1 MDRQRCDREV
11 RKYPG
16 EIGEGRSTVVI
27 VRRYPFPVNPR
38 RILPLLLLVIVLAG
52 VGFGIFRSHHVLQG
66 QRESARLA
74 AATHLLTGAIG
85 SEKEPFLDDPA
96 VKAALLKAGFEVRAD
111 RVGSREIATAYKP
124 GAYAFGWPS
133 GAPAATKLKLVS
145 HAQGE
150 VTPFYTPMVI
160 ATWAPIA
167 DILAANGVVTGR
179 GQFRTVDMHKL
190 VALMLADKRW
200 RDLAGSAAFPVNKA
214 VLVTTTDVRKSNSA
228 AMYLS
233 LLSYIANGDA
243 VVDDRATALSVA
255 ETLAP
260 LFLRQGFQEGSSASP
275 FTDYTAMGMGK
286 TPLLFAYESQV
297 VEYLL
302 KPDAPRKGQMVVL
315 LPTPTILSKN
325 VFVPYTDDARRL
337 GTLLATDPDIRD
349 AAHRYGYRLP
359 EDAGVPPNWAKSG
372 IAAPATILDVADPPS
387 FETLETMIGVIE
399 AKLK

>member
-1 MDRQRCDREV
+1 M
-11 RKYPG
+11 
-16 EIGEGRSTVVI
+16 
-27 VRRYPFPVNPR
+27 NLR
-38 RILPLLLLVIVLAG
+38 RILPLLLLILVLAG
-52 VGFGIFRSHHVLQG
+52 VGIGIDRSHKALSTS
-66 QRESARLA
+66 RETARIA
-74 AATHLLTGAIG
+74 ANTRTLNGAIG
-85 SEKEPFLDDPA
+85 SEKQPFLDDPA
-96 VKAALLKAGFEVRAD
+96 VKEALLKAGFDVHAD
-111 RVGSREIATAYKP
+111 LVGSREIATSYKP

-133 GAPAATKLKLVS
+133 GAPAATKLKLAA

-167 DILAANGVVTGR
+167 DILAANGVVSGS
-179 GQFRTVDMHKL
+179 GQFRQVDMHKL
-190 VALMLADKRW
+190 TDLMLAQKRW
-200 RDLAGSAAFPVNKA
+200 RDLAGSGAFPVNKA

-228 AMYLS
+228 AMYLA

-243 VVDDRATALSVA
+243 VVDDRGAALA
-255 ETLAP
+255 AADKLAP

-302 KPDAPRKGQMVVL
+302 KPDAARRKDIVVL
-315 LPTPTILSKN
+315 LPSPTILSKN
-325 VFVPYTDDARRL
+325 VFVPYNDDARRL
-337 GTLLATDPDIRD
+337 GTLLASDPALRD

-359 EDAGVPPNWAKSG
+359 EDGGVPAAWAKAG
-372 IAAPATILDVADPPS
+372 IKAPATVLDVADPPS

>member
-1 MDRQRCDREV
+1 MNQRNV
-11 RKYPG
+11 L
-16 EIGEGRSTVVI
+16 S
-27 VRRYPFPVNPR
+27 
-38 RILPLLLLVIVLAG
+38 LLLLIVVITG
-52 VGFGIFRSHHVLQG
+52 VGFGVYRSNYVLRD

-74 AATHLLTGAIG
+74 AATHQLSGAIG
-85 SEKEPFLDDPA
+85 SEKEPFFDDPA
-96 VKAALLKAGFEVRAD
+96 VKTALLNAGFEVHPD
-111 RVGSREIATAYKP
+111 RVGSREIATNYKP

-167 DILAANGVVTGR
+167 DILAANGVVTGK
-179 GQFRTVDMHKL
+179 GQFRQVDMHKL

-200 RDLAGSAAFPVNKA
+200 RDLAGSQAFPVNKA

-228 AMYLS
+228 AMYFA

-255 ETLAP
+255 EKLAP

-275 FTDYTAMGMGK
+275 FTDYAAMGMGK

-297 VEYLL
+297 IEYLL

-315 LPTPTILSKN
+315 YPTPTVLSKN

-337 GTLLATDPDIRD
+337 GTLLASDPAIRD
-349 AAHRYGYRLP
+349 AAHCYGYRLP
-359 EDAGVPPNWAKSG
+359 EDAGVPASWTRAG
-372 IAAPATILDVADPPS
+372 IAAPATLLDVADPPS

>member
-1 MDRQRCDREV
+1 
-11 RKYPG
+11 
-16 EIGEGRSTVVI
+16 
-27 VRRYPFPVNPR
+27 
-38 RILPLLLLVIVLAG
+38 LPLLLLIVVLAG
-52 VGFGIFRSHHVLQG
+52 VGFGIYRSNVLLRG
-66 QRESARLA
+66 TSENARLA
-74 AATHLLTGAIG
+74 AAAHTLSGAIG

-96 VKAALLKAGFEVRAD
+96 VKEALAKAGFEVRAD
-111 RVGSREIATAYKP
+111 KVGSREIATGYKP

-133 GAPAATKLKLVS
+133 GAPAATKLKLLS

-160 ATWAPIA
+160 ATWKPIA
-167 DILAANGVVTGR
+167 DILAANGVVSGT
-179 GQFRTVDMHKL
+179 GQFRQVDMHKL
-190 VALMLADKRW
+190 VDLMLADTRW
-200 RDLAGSAAFPVNKA
+200 RDLAGSAAFPVNKV

-228 AMYLS
+228 AMYLA
-233 LLSYIANGDA
+233 LASYIANGDA
-243 VVDDRATALSVA
+243 VVDDHAAALAIA
-255 ETLAP
+255 EKLAP

-302 KPDAPRKGQMVVL
+302 KPDAARKADMVIL
-315 LPTPTILSKN
+315 IPSPTILSKN

-337 GTLLATDPDIRD
+337 GALLTSDPVLRD

-359 EDAGVPPNWAKSG
+359 EDAGVPANWTKAG
-372 IAAPATILDVADPPS
+372 IRAPATVLDVADPPS

-399 AKLK
+399 GKLK